1 MVHSK
6 YQRCGGTL
14 AGFRFPICNGDLAVT
29 VNGPAGATGSVTLTI
44 TGGMLGD
51 KTATI
56 GQVLALANLLDLEQ
70 EAV

>member
-1 MVHSK
+1 M
-6 YQRCGGTL
+6 
-14 AGFRFPICNGDLAVT
+14 T

-56 GQVLALANLLDLEQ
+56 GQVLALANLDLILNRRLCD
-70 EAV
+70 